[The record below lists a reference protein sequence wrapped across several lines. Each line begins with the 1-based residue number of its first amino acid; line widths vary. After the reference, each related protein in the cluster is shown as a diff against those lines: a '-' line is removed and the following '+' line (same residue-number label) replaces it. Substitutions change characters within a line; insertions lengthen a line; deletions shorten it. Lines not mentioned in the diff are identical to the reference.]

1 MPETMIL
8 ELIGAG
14 FTYRSGAAATLADI
28 DLRLAPGQMHAIL
41 GEVGSGTSTL
51 GRLITGLLSERGTS
65 LGHIRVAGTAVM
77 LGDDPEAQLSG
88 MTSLVGDE
96 VQLSGRL
103 HGDEVSAVERR
114 AHQALGSLGIGDLWR
129 RRLDTLSGGQ
139 RQLVALAGLL
149 TGNPSL
155 LVLDQPSLSLDPE
168 TRRRLGAALRAFCVA
183 GGAVLITAHQFD
195 EVAEA
200 CDQVSILES
209 GRLITTNIRPSASE
223 LERQGIWDTR
233 PRGQGEPREPHRSCE
248 PYQQFEPR
256 GADRSEAAGPSAP
269 ASVALSVRGLSVARA
284 GVSVLTDIDLDLAS
298 GEIVSIVGSNGAGKS
313 TLLRTLAG
321 LLGTGARTSGV
332 INVDGNGRPVSLG
345 DAPAHE
351 RAQHLG
357 WVGQDPGSQLSAATV
372 REELMHA
379 VPLPS
384 HRRRD
389 RAAIRTRRQK
399 AVTSAMATTQL
410 DSFSETHPYDLSID
424 LRKDLVMAS
433 ALILSPRI
441 LLLDEPT
448 LGRDRNAIDR
458 LNVFIKDFRRRGGS
472 ILATT
477 HDRHWATAT
486 ADRILLLNEGRVN
499 QDEQCGGAAG

>member
-1 MPETMIL
+1 MLL
-8 ELIGAG
+8 ELTGAG
-14 FTYRSGAAATLADI
+14 FTYRSSAAATLTDI
-28 DLRLAPGQMHAIL
+28 DLRLAPGQMHTIL

-65 LGHIRVAGTAVM
+65 VGHIRVAGTAVM

-103 HGDEVSAVERR
+103 NGDEVSAVERR
-114 AHQALGSLGIGDLWR
+114 ARKALDSLGIGDLWR

-149 TGNPSL
+149 TGNPSS

-168 TRRRLGAALRAFCVA
+168 TRRRLGAVLRAFCVA

-200 CDQVSILES
+200 CDQVSILDS
-209 GRLITTNIRPSASE
+209 GRLITTDIRPSASE
-223 LERQGIWDTR
+223 LERRGIWDTR
-233 PRGQGEPREPHRSCE
+233 PREQGEPHQK
-248 PYQQFEPR
+248 YEPR
-256 GADRSEAAGPSAP
+256 EADRPEAAGPSAP
-269 ASVALSVRGLSVARA
+269 ASVALSVSGLSVARG
-284 GVSVLTDIDLDLAS
+284 GVTVLTDIDLDLAS
-298 GEIVSIVGSNGAGKS
+298 GEMVSIMGSNGAGKS
-313 TLLRTLAG
+313 TLLRSLAG
-321 LLGTGARTSGV
+321 LLGAGVRTSGM
-332 INVDGNGRPVSLG
+332 INVDGNGTPVSLG

-372 REELMHA
+372 REELMRA

-399 AVTSAMATTQL
+399 SVASAMAMTGL

-448 LGRDRNAIDR
+448 LGRDRKAVDR
-458 LNVFIKDFRRRGGS
+458 LNVFIRDFCRRGGS

-477 HDRHWATAT
+477 HDRHWAAVT
-486 ADRILLLNEGRVN
+486 ADRILLLGEGRVSH
-499 QDEQCGGAAG
+499 DDQCGGSAG